1 VVRSALI
8 GAAGAVGALARY
20 HLQGLVHRLYAGAFP
35 LGTFVV
41 NISGCFLL
49 GLLFSALTE
58 RFTVSGD
65 LRGALTV
72 GFLGAY
78 TTFST
83 FALETVGLGEAE
95 KVGLAVLNVALS
107 AGGRARRSA
116 DRDDAGPVAVT
127 GRRCARGS
135 PWFGAA
141 GRR

>member
-1 VVRSALI
+1 LELVRSGLI

-20 HLQGLVHRLYAGAFP
+20 HLQGFVHRFYGGPFP

-41 NISGCFLL
+41 NISGCFVL

-65 LRGALTV
+65 LRAALTV
-72 GFLGAY
+72 GLLGAY

-95 KVGLAVLNVALS
+95 KLGVAVLNVVLS
-107 AGGRARRSA
+107 VVVGL
-116 DRDDAGPVAVT
+116 VAVRIGIGL
-127 GRRCARGS
+127 GRS
-135 PWFGAA
+135 L
-141 GRR
+141 

>member
-8 GAAGAVGALARY
+8 GASGAVGALARY

-58 RFTVSGD
+58 RFTVSAD
-65 LRGALTV
+65 LRAALTV
-72 GFLGAY
+72 GLLGAY

-95 KVGLAVLNVALS
+95 KLGLAVLNVVLS
-107 AGGRARRSA
+107 VVVGLVAVRIGMTLGRAL
-116 DRDDAGPVAVT
+116 
-127 GRRCARGS
+127 
-135 PWFGAA
+135 
-141 GRR
+141 